1 MAAGS
6 VLGLQSLR
14 PSFLDDVPTAGRE
27 EGGSGACVVT
37 SGDNRLSLMVR
48 YRVVD
53 DDDPEDEDDDL
64 DGDDDD
70 DEEDEEDD
78 EDPDVE
84 TWQVT
89 NLGFALKSGMCLTS
103 GAELPRLTR
112 ICQLS

>member
-14 PSFLDDVPTAGRE
+14 PSFLDDVSTPGPEEAGP
-27 EGGSGACVVT
+27 GACVVT
-37 SGDNRLSLMVR
+37 SDDIRHSLMIR
-48 YRVVD
+48 CRVDD
-53 DDDPEDEDDDL
+53 DDDPEDEDDDF

-70 DEEDEEDD
+70 DEEDEDDD

-89 NLGFALKSGMCLTS
+89 NLVS
-103 GAELPRLTR
+103 R
-112 ICQLS
+112 

>member
-1 MAAGS
+1 VAAGS

-14 PSFLDDVPTAGRE
+14 PSFLDDVPTAGRKE
-27 EGGSGACVVT
+27 AGSGACVVT
-37 SGDNRLSLMVR
+37 SGDIRHSWMSR
-48 YRVVD
+48 YRVDD

-70 DEEDEEDD
+70 DEEDEDDD

-89 NLGFALKSGMCLTS
+89 NLA
-103 GAELPRLTR
+103 RL
-112 ICQLS
+112 

>member
-1 MAAGS
+1 M
-6 VLGLQSLR
+6 
-14 PSFLDDVPTAGRE
+14 
-27 EGGSGACVVT
+27 T

-48 YRVVD
+48 YRVDDD

>member
-27 EGGSGACVVT
+27 EAGPGACVVT
-37 SGDNRLSLMVR
+37 SGDIRLSLMVR
-48 YRVVD
+48 YRVDD

-70 DEEDEEDD
+70 DEEDEDDD

-89 NLGFALKSGMCLTS
+89 NLGFPLKSGMCLTS

-112 ICQLS
+112 ICKLS

>member
-1 MAAGS
+1 
-6 VLGLQSLR
+6 
-14 PSFLDDVPTAGRE
+14 
-27 EGGSGACVVT
+27 VT

-48 YRVVD
+48 YHVDD

-64 DGDDDD
+64 DDDDD
-70 DEEDEEDD
+70 DEEDEDDD

-89 NLGFALKSGMCLTS
+89 NPGLALKSGMCLTS
-103 GAELPRLTR
+103 SAELPRLTR

>member
-14 PSFLDDVPTAGRE
+14 PSFLDNVSTAGRE
-27 EGGSGACVVT
+27 EAGTGACVVT
-37 SGDNRLSLMVR
+37 SDDIRHSLIR
-48 YRVVD
+48 HRVDD

-70 DEEDEEDD
+70 DEEDEDDD

-89 NLGFALKSGMCLTS
+89 NLGFPLKSGMCLTS

-112 ICQLS
+112 FVS

>member
-14 PSFLDDVPTAGRE
+14 PSFLDDVPPAGRE
-27 EGGSGACVVT
+27 EAGPGACVVT
-37 SGDNRLSLMVR
+37 SGDIRHSLMIR
-48 YRVVD
+48 YRVDD

-64 DGDDDD
+64 DGEDDD
-70 DEEDEEDD
+70 DEEDEDDD

-89 NLGFALKSGMCLTS
+89 DLGFPLKSGLCLTS

>member
-1 MAAGS
+1 VAAGS

-14 PSFLDDVPTAGRE
+14 SPLLDYVPTAGRE
-27 EGGSGACVVT
+27 ETGSGACVVT

-48 YRVVD
+48 YRVDD

-70 DEEDEEDD
+70 DEEDEDDD

-89 NLGFALKSGMCLTS
+89 NLVSL
-103 GAELPRLTR
+103 
-112 ICQLS
+112 

>member
-14 PSFLDDVPTAGRE
+14 PSFLDNVSTAGRE
-27 EGGSGACVVT
+27 EAGPGACVVT
-37 SGDNRLSLMVR
+37 RDIRHSLIR
-48 YRVVD
+48 YRVDDD
-53 DDDPEDEDDDL
+53 DDDPEDEDNDL
-64 DGDDDD
+64 DGDGDD
-70 DEEDEEDD
+70 DEEDEDDD

-89 NLGFALKSGMCLTS
+89 NLRFPLNSGMCLTS

>member
-1 MAAGS
+1 VAARS

-14 PSFLDDVPTAGRE
+14 PSFLDHLPTAGRE
-27 EGGSGACVVT
+27 EADSGASVVT

-48 YRVVD
+48 YRVDD

-70 DEEDEEDD
+70 DEEDEDDD

-89 NLGFALKSGMCLTS
+89 NPVSL
-103 GAELPRLTR
+103 
-112 ICQLS
+112 